1 MDGVSNSAVVDRATI
16 LDKVFWIV
24 IAGACAIAVAMGVR
38 QTFGLFLGPF
48 STDHGIPITTFA
60 FAVAVQNLVWGL
72 GQPVAGAIADSHGA
86 GRVVSFGGLLY
97 GAGLVL
103 TGIGGDHAWAVI
115 VGSGVLI
122 GLGLSCT
129 TFAVVLGVVGR
140 AVSPSKRSVA
150 LGLASAGGSLG
161 QVGIV
166 PMAQS
171 GLDGF
176 GVDATILGLSLVA
189 FLIVP
194 LALPLAGTPKKPSQ
208 VPEAGESLS
217 ATQTM
222 ALAGRHSGF
231 LYLTAGFFVCGFQLA
246 FIGTH
251 LPGYLT
257 TCSLPAALGAT
268 AFAVIGFFNMVGTWA
283 CGGLGARFRFK
294 NLLSILYVVRGL
306 AILLFLWAPKS
317 EASVLIFATVMG
329 LTWLGTVPLT
339 SGLVAQIFGP
349 RYLGTLFGLCFL
361 NHQIGSFFG
370 AWLGGY
376 LFDTLGSYDLIWV
389 LTGIA
394 GFVAGLLHMPINDRT
409 IDASSVGMD
418 PTKTTKMEMTS

>member
-16 LDKVFWIV
+16 LDKAFWIV

-86 GRVVSFGGLLY
+86 GRVVSLGGLLY

-103 TGIGGDHAWAVI
+103 TGIGGDHAWVVI

-166 PMAQS
+166 PMAQNA
-171 GLDGF
+171 LDGF
-176 GVDATILGLSLVA
+176 GVDATILGLSMVA

-194 LALPLAGTPKKPSQ
+194 LALPLAGTPKKSPQ
-208 VPEAGESLS
+208 VPGAGESLS

-317 EASVLIFATVMG
+317 EASVLIFATMMG

-394 GFVAGLLHMPINDRT
+394 GFVAGILHMPINDRT

>member
-1 MDGVSNSAVVDRATI
+1 MDGVSDSAVVERARI
-16 LDKVFWIV
+16 LDKALWII
-24 IAGACAIAVAMGVR
+24 IAGASAIAIAMGVR

-48 STDHGIPITTFA
+48 STDHGIPVTTFA

-72 GQPVAGAIADSHGA
+72 GQPVAGAIADRQGA
-86 GRVVSFGGLLY
+86 GRVVSLGGLLY

-103 TGIGGDHAWAVI
+103 TGMGGDHAWAVI
-115 VGSGVLI
+115 VGSGVMI

-140 AVSPSKRSVA
+140 AVALSKRSVA
-150 LGLASAGGSLG
+150 LGIASAGGSLG

-166 PMAQS
+166 PMAQKAM
-171 GLDGF
+171 DGF
-176 GVDATILGLSLVA
+176 GVDAAILGLSLIA
-189 FLIVP
+189 FVIVP
-194 LALPLAGTPKKPSQ
+194 LAFPLAGTPKEPSQ
-208 VPEAGESLS
+208 GAAEGESQS
-217 ATQTM
+217 ATQAI

-294 NLLSILYVVRGL
+294 NLLSILYTARGL

-317 EASVLIFATVMG
+317 EASVLVFATVMG

-376 LFDTLGSYDLIWV
+376 LFDTLGSYDLIWI

-394 GFVAGLLHMPINDRT
+394 GFVAGLLHMPINDRA
-409 IDASSVGMD
+409 IDATSVGMNRRE
-418 PTKTTKMEMTS
+418 PLKAESTS

>member
-1 MDGVSNSAVVDRATI
+1 MDGVSHSPIADRATI
-16 LDKVFWIV
+16 LDKTFWIV
-24 IAGACAIAVAMGVR
+24 IAGACAIAIAMGVR
-38 QTFGLFLGPF
+38 QTFGLFLSPF
-48 STDHGIPITTFA
+48 STDHGIPVTTFA

-86 GRVVSFGGLLY
+86 GRVVSLGGLLY
-97 GAGLVL
+97 GTGLVL
-103 TGIGGDHAWAVI
+103 TGLGGDHAWAVI
-115 VGSGVLI
+115 VGSGVMI

-140 AVSPSKRSVA
+140 AVTPSKRSIA
-150 LGLASAGGSLG
+150 LGIASAGGSLG
-161 QVGIV
+161 QVGIA
-166 PMAQS
+166 PMAQKAM
-171 GLDGF
+171 DGF
-176 GVDATILGLSLVA
+176 GVDAAILGLSLVA
-189 FLIVP
+189 FVIVP
-194 LALPLAGTPKKPSQ
+194 LAFPLAGTPNEPSQ
-208 VPEAGESLS
+208 SAAGRESQS
-217 ATQTM
+217 ARQTIGF
-222 ALAGRHSGF
+222 AGRHSGF

-294 NLLSILYVVRGL
+294 YLLSILYIVRGL

-317 EASVLIFATVMG
+317 EAIVLVFATVMG

-349 RYLGTLFGLCFL
+349 RYLGTLFGFCFL
-361 NHQIGSFFG
+361 SHQIGSFFG

-376 LFDTLGSYDLIWV
+376 LFDTVGSYDVIWV
-389 LTGIA
+389 LTGLA
-394 GFVAGLLHMPINDRT
+394 GFVAGLLHMPIDDRT
-409 IDASSVGMD
+409 IDAASLGLN
-418 PTKTTKMEMTS
+418 PTETMKTETTS

>member
-1 MDGVSNSAVVDRATI
+1 MYDIPIAVAVASKTI
-16 LDKVFWIV
+16 RDKIFWIIVAGASV
-24 IAGACAIAVAMGVR
+24 IAIAMGVR

-48 STDHGIPITTFA
+48 SADHGIPITTFA

-86 GRVVSFGGLLY
+86 GRVVSLGGLLY

-103 TGIGGDHAWAVI
+103 TGIGGDVWAAI
-115 VGSGVLI
+115 VGTGVLI

-166 PMAQS
+166 PMAQNAI
-171 GLDGF
+171 DGF
-176 GVDATILGLSLVA
+176 GVDAAMLGLSLVA

-194 LALPLAGTPKKPSQ
+194 LALPLVGRPKKSSQ
-208 VPEAGESLS
+208 GPEAGVSLS

-231 LYLTAGFFVCGFQLA
+231 LFLTAGFFVCGFQLA

-283 CGGLGARFRFK
+283 CGGLGVRFRFK
-294 NLLSILYVVRGL
+294 SLLSILYVIRGL
-306 AILLFLWAPKS
+306 AILLFLLAPKG

-361 NHQIGSFFG
+361 SHQIGSFFG

-394 GFVAGLLHMPINDRT
+394 GFVAGILHMPINDRT
-409 IDASSVGMD
+409 IEPARIGIGPMGTNKV
-418 PTKTTKMEMTS
+418 EMTS

>member
-1 MDGVSNSAVVDRATI
+1 MDGVSNSTVVDRATI
-16 LDKVFWIV
+16 LDKAFWIV
-24 IAGACAIAVAMGVR
+24 IAGACAIAIAMGVR

-48 STDHGIPITTFA
+48 STDHGIPVTTFA
-60 FAVAVQNLVWGL
+60 LAVAIQNLVWGL
-72 GQPVAGAIADSHGA
+72 GQPVAGAIADNHGA
-86 GRVVSFGGLLY
+86 GRVVGLGGLLY

-103 TGIGGDHAWAVI
+103 TGMGGDHAWAVI
-115 VGSGVLI
+115 VGSGIMI

-140 AVSPSKRSVA
+140 AVAPNKRSVA
-150 LGLASAGGSLG
+150 LGIASAGGSLG

-166 PMAQS
+166 PMAQKAM
-171 GLDGF
+171 DGF
-176 GVDATILGLSLVA
+176 GVDAAILGLSLVA
-189 FLIVP
+189 FVIVP
-194 LALPLAGTPKKPSQ
+194 LAFPLTGRPKEPSQ
-208 VPEAGESLS
+208 VAAGGESQS
-217 ATQTM
+217 ARQAI

-283 CGGLGARFRFK
+283 CGGLGTRFRFK
-294 NLLSILYVVRGL
+294 NLLAILYIVRGL

-317 EASVLIFATVMG
+317 EASVLVFATVMG

-361 NHQIGSFFG
+361 SHQIGSFFG

-376 LFDTLGSYDLIWV
+376 LFDTLGSYDLIWI

-409 IDASSVGMD
+409 IGAVLVGMD
-418 PTKTTKMEMTS
+418 PTATMKAETTP